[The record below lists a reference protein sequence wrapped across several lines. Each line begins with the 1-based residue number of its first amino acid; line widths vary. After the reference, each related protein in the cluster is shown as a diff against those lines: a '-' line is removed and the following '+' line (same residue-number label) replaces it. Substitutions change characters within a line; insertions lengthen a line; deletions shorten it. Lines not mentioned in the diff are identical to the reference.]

1 MSTVLKIFSRSIA
14 MNVIEVDNLTK
25 DYGSRRG
32 VFDISFYVG
41 EGEVFGF

>member
-1 MSTVLKIFSRSIA
+1 

-41 EGEVFGF
+41 KAKFSAFWALTAPESPRR